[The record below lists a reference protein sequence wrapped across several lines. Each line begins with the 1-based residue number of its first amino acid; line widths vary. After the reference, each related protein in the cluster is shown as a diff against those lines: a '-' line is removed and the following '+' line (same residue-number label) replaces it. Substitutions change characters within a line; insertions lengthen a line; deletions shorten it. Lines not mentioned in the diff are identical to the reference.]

1 MSLSNATWQRSI
13 DLAGEIK
20 QARAIIDEC
29 AGACLR
35 SAALHEADRVS
46 LDRANERHQALL
58 DERADPEGCVF
69 DAATFAEGEAE
80 RERIVRRLESLGFI
94 RQPRSGPSAR
104 TLREQ
109 DLEAL
114 LPKDS
119 K

>member
-58 DERADPEGCVF
+58 DERAELAQRAHADVMACGEHQPVTVGDVF
-69 DAATFAEGEAE
+69 GLPGDVFNVPNPNGAAEGGD
-80 RERIVRRLESLGFI
+80 IQF
-94 RQPRSGPSAR
+94 
-104 TLREQ
+104 
-109 DLEAL
+109 
-114 LPKDS
+114 
-119 K
+119 